1 MCICGDFCMIAF
13 KEVGPQNSAN
23 CAGLSYPEPLVT
35 PVNWLLC
42 VIHFSI
48 DEGLLLLLPWKRYM
62 WAFCFVFV
70 DLGDVRLG
78 DFV

>member
-1 MCICGDFCMIAF
+1 MFP
-13 KEVGPQNSAN
+13 E
-23 CAGLSYPEPLVT
+23 YPGWDLRYG
-35 PVNWLLC
+35 
-42 VIHFSI
+42 IHTLEL
-48 DEGLLLLLPWKRYM
+48 DREGSVEMMSVKRKLYAAVSHDTRGKRYM

>member
-1 MCICGDFCMIAF
+1 MGSVEMMSVKRKLYAAVSHDTR
-13 KEVGPQNSAN
+13 G
-23 CAGLSYPEPLVT
+23 
-35 PVNWLLC
+35 
-42 VIHFSI
+42 
-48 DEGLLLLLPWKRYM
+48 KRYM